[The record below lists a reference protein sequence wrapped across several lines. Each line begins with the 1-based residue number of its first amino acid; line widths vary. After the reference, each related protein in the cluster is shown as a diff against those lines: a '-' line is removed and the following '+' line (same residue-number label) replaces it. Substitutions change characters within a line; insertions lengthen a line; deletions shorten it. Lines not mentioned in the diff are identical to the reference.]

1 MFARYSCSG
10 VLDTGECRAI
20 VILVTVITSYWLRSA
35 KNGTNMRPITR
46 RLNVQPLLA
55 TLLVI
60 ALTGGVRAETAD
72 SILANKKQ
80 QTAQLLPWQG
90 RLISL
95 HPANAKVA
103 RARTTADEVR
113 QQKGAGTF
121 KMLQSTAGEKVN
133 NRPVPTR

>member
-60 ALTGGVRAETAD
+60 ALTGAVRAETAD
-72 SILANKKQ
+72 SIVANKKQ
-80 QTAQLLPWQG
+80 QTAQPL
-90 RLISL
+90 S
-95 HPANAKVA
+95 AASK
-103 RARTTADEVR
+103 
-113 QQKGAGTF
+113 
-121 KMLQSTAGEKVN
+121 
-133 NRPVPTR
+133 